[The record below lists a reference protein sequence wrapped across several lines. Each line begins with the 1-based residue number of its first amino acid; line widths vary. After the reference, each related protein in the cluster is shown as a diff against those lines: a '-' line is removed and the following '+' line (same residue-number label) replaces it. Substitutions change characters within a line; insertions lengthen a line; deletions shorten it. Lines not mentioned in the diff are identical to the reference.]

1 MLVMNCTISKYGNRP
16 DENEDAVLC
25 YPSDVGYNQSKG
37 IYCAMTDGAT
47 QSSFSQQWASLL
59 VKLLVNKVKRYVPNK
74 DTLLIVTLTAQ
85 SEWEKN
91 IKKTDLPWHAQEK
104 IKNGAFS
111 TLLWL
116 SIKKNKKNRK
126 IKVIAVGDSN
136 LIIVRDNKK
145 LVAYPIENSQ
155 DFGNTPT
162 LLCSR
167 TNRNSQIND
176 RVFDKVTLWEQ
187 DWHPG
192 DHFLL
197 ATDALAQYMLR
208 QFEKGENPSMFIA
221 QLAKEGNLDKQQKE
235 FENWIESLRKEK
247 TIRNDDTTLV
257 SIQMPP
263 ES

>member
-1 MLVMNCTISKYGNRP
+1 M
-16 DENEDAVLC
+16 
-25 YPSDVGYNQSKG
+25 
-37 IYCAMTDGAT
+37 
-47 QSSFSQQWASLL
+47 
-59 VKLLVNKVKRYVPNK
+59 
-74 DTLLIVTLTAQ
+74 
-85 SEWEKN
+85 
-91 IKKTDLPWHAQEK
+91 
-104 IKNGAFS
+104 
-111 TLLWL
+111 
-116 SIKKNKKNRK
+116 
-126 IKVIAVGDSN
+126 
-136 LIIVRDNKK
+136 RDNKK

>member
-74 DTLLIVTLTAQ
+74 DTLRIVTLTAQ
-85 SEWEKN
+85 SEWEKY

-116 SIKKNKKNRK
+116 SIKKNKKN
-126 IKVIAVGDSN
+126 
-136 LIIVRDNKK
+136 L
-145 LVAYPIENSQ
+145 
-155 DFGNTPT
+155 
-162 LLCSR
+162 
-167 TNRNSQIND
+167 
-176 RVFDKVTLWEQ
+176 
-187 DWHPG
+187 
-192 DHFLL
+192 
-197 ATDALAQYMLR
+197 
-208 QFEKGENPSMFIA
+208 
-221 QLAKEGNLDKQQKE
+221 
-235 FENWIESLRKEK
+235 
-247 TIRNDDTTLV
+247 
-257 SIQMPP
+257 
-263 ES
+263 

>member
-74 DTLLIVTLTAQ
+74 DTLRIVTLTAQ
-85 SEWEKN
+85 SEWEKY

-176 RVFDKVTLWEQ
+176 RVFDKVTLWE
-187 DWHPG
+187 
-192 DHFLL
+192 
-197 ATDALAQYMLR
+197 
-208 QFEKGENPSMFIA
+208 KGENPSMFIA